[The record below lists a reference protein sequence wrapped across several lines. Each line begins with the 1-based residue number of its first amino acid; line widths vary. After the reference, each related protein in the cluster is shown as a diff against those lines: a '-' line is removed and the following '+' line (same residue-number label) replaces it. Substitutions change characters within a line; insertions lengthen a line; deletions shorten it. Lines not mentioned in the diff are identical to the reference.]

1 MALPTTEQAVKD
13 FISHQGGQFT
23 EKQANALR
31 QVFQKFIDEVESL
44 DERLAIVEAGP

>member
-1 MALPTTEQAVKD
+1 MALSATEQAVKD

-31 QVFQKFIDEVESL
+31 TTLQKFIDEIEAI
-44 DERLAIVEAGP
+44 DERVTTLEEAP

>member
-1 MALPTTEQAVKD
+1 MALSAQEQAVRD

-31 QVFQKFIDEVESL
+31 QVFQKLIDEIESI
-44 DERLAIVEAGP
+44 DERLVIQEAKP

>member
-1 MALPTTEQAVKD
+1 MALPTTEQAIKD

-31 QVFQKFIDEVESL
+31 QVFQRLIDEIEGIE
-44 DERLAIVEAGP
+44 ERVTELEP